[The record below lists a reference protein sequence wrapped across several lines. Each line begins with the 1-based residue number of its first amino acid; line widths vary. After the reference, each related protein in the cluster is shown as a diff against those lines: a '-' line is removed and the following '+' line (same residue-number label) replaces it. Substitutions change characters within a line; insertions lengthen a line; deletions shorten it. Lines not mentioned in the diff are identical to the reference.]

1 MARMRLGAAL
11 LFTPP
16 LSDEINGLRRALGD
30 PSLVRV
36 PPHLTLV
43 PPVNVRDSDLGPAL
57 AVLRAAAAAAP
68 DTLTV
73 DLGPPAT
80 FLPANPVLYLG
91 VAGQL
96 DGLDALRTR
105 LLVRP
110 LARDQ
115 TWPYVPHVTL
125 AEWVDPDGVAAAAA
139 ILGAYG
145 ATAVVDRV
153 HLLQEVRTDGR
164 RQWVPWADA
173 FFGPPAIIGR
183 GGLALELTRSQLID
197 PEGASIL
204 EGEGWSAAAS
214 PARRVVVTGR
224 REGAVVAVGVAWM
237 GPDGGQVAV
246 LVDARHRQQGVGSHV
261 LAAVEH
267 AVRTSDWGC
276 SHLSAVGPAGFYA
289 ARSHFSLPS
298 L

>member
-1 MARMRLGAAL
+1 MRLGAAL
-11 LFTPP
+11 LLAPP
-16 LSDEINGLRRALGD
+16 LADEINGLRRALGD
-30 PSLVRV
+30 PSLERV
-36 PPHLTLV
+36 PPHVTLV
-43 PPVNVRDSDLGPAL
+43 PPVNVGDGDLAAAL
-57 AVLRAAAAAAP
+57 AVLRSAAAAAP
-68 DTLTV
+68 DNLTL

-80 FLPANPVLYLG
+80 FLPANPVVYLA

-96 DGLDALRTR
+96 DGLEALRNR
-105 LLVRP
+105 LFARP
-110 LARDQ
+110 LARDL

-125 AEWVDPDGVAAAAA
+125 AEWADPAAVMAAAATF
-139 ILGAYG
+139 GAYG

-153 HLLQEVRTDGR
+153 HLLQEARTDGR
-164 RQWVPWADA
+164 RRWVPLADA
-173 FFGPPAIIGR
+173 CFGPPAIVGR
-183 GGLALELTRSQLID
+183 GGLALELTRSQMID

-204 EGEGWSAAAS
+204 AGVGWSPPES
-214 PARRVVVTGR
+214 PARRLVVTGR
-224 REGAVVAVGVAWM
+224 RGRTAVAVGVAWM